1 MIFIWLVK
9 EMILLISEKQYD
21 RNWPECHQL
30 IMQGAGRKPPDFF
43 TPARRQTDLPGAP
56 LKRSGIPGRE
66 NS

>member
-30 IMQGAGRKPPDFF
+30 IMQGAGRKPPDFL
-43 TPARRQTDLPGAP
+43 RQQGGKPICQAL
-56 LKRSGIPGRE
+56 R
-66 NS
+66 